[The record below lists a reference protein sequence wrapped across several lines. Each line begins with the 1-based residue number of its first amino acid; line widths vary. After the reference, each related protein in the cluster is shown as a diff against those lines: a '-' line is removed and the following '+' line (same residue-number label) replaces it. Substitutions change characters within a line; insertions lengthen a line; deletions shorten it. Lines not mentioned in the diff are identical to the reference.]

1 MRMLLAFIASARS
14 ASRLAMRLTLTPGAG
29 TTSNWVTTGPVVR
42 PPIRLCTPN
51 ERSFS
56 TRTSPSCESFSSMRK
71 GSFGSGASS
80 RSIDGSAPSA
90 GSSSDCSPA
99 TSSGAGPSSVPV
111 AADSVADSGDAWPAG
126 SGTAAPSPSSSTTP
140 SSTSATSSGM
150 PRSVPRRAAF
160 PRSSPS
166 LRAHTRGRRANLPRR
181 SIAAH
186 ADLSARPS
194 QRSGFQSRVATSSPI
209 RKPASSNVVPS
220 QPMIE
225 LSPPARVDPSH
236 PAPLALPSSEAT
248 QDATTARP
256 AVRIAARTVVRVVVH
271 APARSPPSARRTGSA
286 NAAAPSAPVAA
297 SRNRAPSR
305 PIAFP
310 EGNHAWA
317 RAPRTDTGKSAR
329 SRNSARTTRDRA
341 RMSDF

>member
-1 MRMLLAFIASARS
+1 
-14 ASRLAMRLTLTPGAG
+14 MRLTLTPDAG
-29 TTSNWVTTGPVVR
+29 TTSNCVTTGPVVR
-42 PPIRLCTPN
+42 PPIRLWTPN

-80 RSIDGSAPSA
+80 RSIDGNAPPAASSAS
-90 GSSSDCSPA
+90 CSPA
-99 TSSGAGPSSVPV
+99 ASAGAGPPVPV
-111 AADSVADSGDAWPAG
+111 AAGSVAGSGAASGDGSAGPLPAG
-126 SGTAAPSPSSSTTP
+126 SGTAAVSPSSSTTP

-150 PRSVPRRAAF
+150 PRSIPRRAAF

-166 LRAHTRGRRANLPRR
+166 LRAHGRGRRANLPRR
-181 SIAAH
+181 SIAPH

-236 PAPLALPSSEAT
+236 PAPPALPSSEAT

-271 APARSPPSARRTGSA
+271 APARSPPSVSRTGSA

-310 EGNHAWA
+310 EGNHASA
-317 RAPRTDTGKSAR
+317 RAPRTDTGTSAR